1 VESDS
6 RRRLTAHPHNW
17 GQVRISSTRSTS
29 GPDPI
34 YRGWLVAAA
43 LTLASQPVFAQP
55 DWRPVRPIEI
65 VTGTSGGGAD
75 RMARLTQ
82 TLMQEKKLVPTPV
95 TIVTKTGAGNSIAF
109 SYLNQKPGD
118 AHTLL
123 VSTLS
128 VSLNYLTGTSRLG
141 FRDFTPVC
149 TLFDEYVTLVVRA
162 DSPITSGGDLV
173 ERLRKD
179 PAAVS
184 IGITS
189 AGGANHLAAAIV
201 LKAAGID
208 VRKTRT
214 VVFES
219 AGKALLA
226 VLGGH
231 VDIAPTSA
239 SVPVPHLQA
248 GTVRVIGIT
257 APWRLSGIYSGVPTW
272 REQGVDAEFSS
283 YRGFSA
289 PKNIAASAIAYWESV
304 FGAIDGDPRWHA
316 EAEQNLLARKFRRSG
331 ETQHYLG
338 ELETPLKAVLGDL
351 GMLKQ
356 AQ

>member
-1 VESDS
+1 M
-6 RRRLTAHPHNW
+6 TAAPHT
-17 GQVRISSTRSTS
+17 VRA
-29 GPDPI
+29 
-34 YRGWLVAAA
+34 VAAA
-43 LTLASQPVFAQP
+43 ALLLCTTAALPQS
-55 DWRPVRPIEI
+55 DWKPSRAIEI
-65 VTGTSGGGAD
+65 VSGTSGGAAD
-75 RMARLTQ
+75 RMARLVQ

-95 TIVTKTGAGNSIAF
+95 TVVTKPGAGNSIAF
-109 SYLNQKPGD
+109 SYVSQKPGD
-118 AHTLL
+118 PHLLL

-128 VSLNYLTGTSRLG
+128 LSLNALTGTSRLG

-149 TLFDEYVTLVVRA
+149 TLFDEYASIVVRA
-162 DSPITSGGDLV
+162 DSSITSGKELI

-179 PAAVS
+179 PGAVS

-208 VRKTRT
+208 VKKVRT

-231 VDIAPTSA
+231 VDVAPTSA

-248 GTVRVIGIT
+248 GTVRVLGIT
-257 APWRLSGIYSGVPTW
+257 APRRMSGPYIDVPTW
-272 REQGVDAEFSS
+272 REQGVPAEFSS

-289 PKNIAASAIAYWESV
+289 PKDLPPSAITYWENMFS
-304 FGAIDGDPRWHA
+304 AIDSDPRWQE
-316 EAEQNLLARKFRRSG
+316 EAEKNLLHRQFRKSRES
-331 ETQHYLG
+331 EQYLA
-338 ELETPLKAVLGDL
+338 ELEAPLKAVLGDL
-351 GMLKQ
+351 GMLKP

>member
-1 VESDS
+1 MSTG
-6 RRRLTAHPHNW
+6 RRLAEC
-17 GQVRISSTRSTS
+17 
-29 GPDPI
+29 
-34 YRGWLVAAA
+34 LVAAA
-43 LTLASQPVFAQP
+43 LTVACAEVLAQS
-55 DWRPVRPIEI
+55 DWKPARPIEI

-82 TLMQEKKLVPTPV
+82 TLMQDKKLVPTPV
-95 TIVTKTGAGNSIAF
+95 TVVTKPGAGNSIAF
-109 SYLNQKPGD
+109 SYVDQKRGD
-118 AHTLL
+118 AHALL

-128 VSLNYLTGTSRLG
+128 VSLNSLTGTSRLG

-149 TLFDEYVTLVVRA
+149 TLFDEYVALVVRA
-162 DSPITSGGDLV
+162 DSPVTSGRDLV
-173 ERLRKD
+173 ERLKKD
-179 PAAVS
+179 PAALS

-189 AGGANHLAAAIV
+189 AGGANHLAAAVV
-201 LKAAGID
+201 LRAAGID
-208 VRKTRT
+208 VRKART

-257 APWRLSGIYSGVPTW
+257 APRRVGGLYSTVPTW

-289 PKNIAASAIAYWESV
+289 PRDISPPAIAYWEGV
-304 FGAIDGDPRWHA
+304 FAAIDGDARWHE
-316 EAEQNLLARKFRRSG
+316 EAEKNFL
-331 ETQHYLG
+331 
-338 ELETPLKAVLGDL
+338 
-351 GMLKQ
+351 
-356 AQ
+356 